1 MTTSAA
7 IPFLPAFIPPDVCA
21 TVGQDPITTPVDV
34 CMTTVI
40 AQVRDGGVSAPGIAV
55 AKPPTTPQEA
65 QQAAAAARQVTE
77 LRQVVADAHAKGIDL
92 KIVVLP
98 TSPGIDT
105 PLRDVATDVGHAFP
119 EATVLTLSPGFV
131 GTHSPTY
138 DRVLLESG
146 QDLAKSGDVVQ
157 SSKNFVSQL
166 ETPIFPWTS
175 FTLVV
180 ILGVV
185 LAAIGTRMLQVRA
198 KKAGAAEVGAQA
210 ISDAEATTS
219 T

>member
-1 MTTSAA
+1 MTTFA
-7 IPFLPAFIPPDVCA
+7 AFIPPDVCA
-21 TVGQDPITTPVDV
+21 TVWQDPAKTPVDV
-34 CMTTVI
+34 CMATVI
-40 AQVRDGGVSAPGIAV
+40 TQVRDGGVSAPGIAP
-55 AKPPTTPQEA
+55 AKTPATPQEA
-65 QQAAAAARQVTE
+65 KQAAEAATEAAA

-105 PLRDVATDVGHAFP
+105 PLRDIAADVGHVYP
-119 EATVLTLSPGFV
+119 ESTVLTLSPGFAGSV
-131 GTHSPTY
+131 SPTY
-138 DRVLLESG
+138 DRSHLEAG
-146 QDLAKSGDVVQ
+146 QDLAKTPSVVQ

-185 LAAIGTRMLQVRA
+185 AAAVGTRFLQVRA
-198 KKAGAAEVGAQA
+198 RKSASAAAP
-210 ISDAEATTS
+210 ATVAATPS
-219 T
+219 E